1 LTTIG
6 RLIVLGP
13 EGRTYRVV
21 GTEPRTLRGHRDPC
35 YAAAAA
41 MCRAAGHDPRA
52 IVQEE
57 GARHGPTYP
66 LVAFWKRKAME
77 RLGR

>member
-1 LTTIG
+1 MAQLVYDIETMRPPST
-6 RLIVLGP
+6 
-13 EGRTYRVV
+13 
-21 GTEPRTLRGHRDPC
+21 
-35 YAAAAA
+35 AA